1 MSVSVGMQAI
11 LLSLEPLFKEAEEK
25 ELWFFH
31 ESAEVGEIWCSP
43 EFLRLK
49 NSQGELVWA
58 PEHWELRSPLG
69 YLNSLRAQ
77 AEGTVKEFN
86 RLASRLGLEKALK
99 LSEVAG
105 TPAGEAN
112 GR

>member
-31 ESAEVGEIWCSP
+31 ESGEAGEIWCSP
-43 EFLRLK
+43 EYLRHK
-49 NSQGELVWA
+49 QSEGELVWA

-77 AEGTVKEFN
+77 ADGLVKEFN
-86 RLASRLGLEKALK
+86 GLASRLGHEKALK

-105 TPAGEAN
+105 SPKGEVN
-112 GR
+112 G